1 MQHGGAKPEAEAGDE
16 RPRFGRVKGERR
28 GVGQWVAVWVGREVL
43 AFPIWAWA
51 VVGGVTVVWR
61 GRRFWVGVD
70 MMVHEVEGE
79 GERENGREKVG

>member
-1 MQHGGAKPEAEAGDE
+1 MQHGGTDAGDE
-16 RPRFGRVKGERR
+16 RPSFGRIRGKRR
-28 GVGQWVAVWVGREVL
+28 GVGQWFLAWLGREVL

-70 MMVHEVEGE
+70 MKVHEVEGR
-79 GERENGREKVG
+79 GGRESGREKSR